1 MSEYKCTD
9 CGAELKEGMTECP
22 VCGCPIA
29 VVEEKPQ
36 KAKISPIDILKHIN
50 INALISLVLG
60 IVIIF
65 MGVSVKN
72 TEISIDTYNAK
83 QFDADY
89 ASFGADFYTYIY
101 KASDIIVDEL
111 NDINGGIESLSE
123 SMNML
128 ANVIYKPVGTM
139 IIAVGLGV
147 VALAC
152 IHIKKEH

>member
-22 VCGCPIA
+22 VCGCPSA

-83 QFDADY
+83 HFDADY
-89 ASFGADFYTYIY
+89 VTFGGDFYTYIY
-101 KASDIIVDEL
+101 EASDTIVDEL
-111 NDINGGIESLSE
+111 SSINGGIESLSE
-123 SMNML
+123 SINTM
-128 ANVIYKPVGTM
+128 ANVIYEPIGTL

-147 VALAC
+147 IAVSC
-152 IHIKKEH
+152 NHIKKES

>member
-65 MGVSVKN
+65 M
-72 TEISIDTYNAK
+72 
-83 QFDADY
+83 F
-89 ASFGADFYTYIY
+89 
-101 KASDIIVDEL
+101 
-111 NDINGGIESLSE
+111 
-123 SMNML
+123 
-128 ANVIYKPVGTM
+128 P
-139 IIAVGLGV
+139 
-147 VALAC
+147 
-152 IHIKKEH
+152 